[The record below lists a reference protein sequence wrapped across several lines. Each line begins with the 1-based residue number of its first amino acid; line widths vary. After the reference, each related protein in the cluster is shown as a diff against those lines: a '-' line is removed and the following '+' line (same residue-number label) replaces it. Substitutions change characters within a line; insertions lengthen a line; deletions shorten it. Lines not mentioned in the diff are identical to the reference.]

1 MSSCD
6 KSRKQQNFYF
16 LCAYYLY
23 KGKRMKIQERKKVT
37 FLHHESLFRS
47 QLQDVCVIEPITA
60 EKVLSFQAT
69 YLGAK

>member
-1 MSSCD
+1 
-6 KSRKQQNFYF
+6 
-16 LCAYYLY
+16 
-23 KGKRMKIQERKKVT
+23 MKIQERKKVT

-47 QLQDVCVIEPITA
+47 QLQDVCVIDPITA